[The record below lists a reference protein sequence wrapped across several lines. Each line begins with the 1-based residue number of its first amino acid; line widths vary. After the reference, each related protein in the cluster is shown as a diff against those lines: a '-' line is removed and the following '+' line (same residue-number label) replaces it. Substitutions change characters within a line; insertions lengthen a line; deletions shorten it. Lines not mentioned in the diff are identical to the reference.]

1 MYRFLLKPKWLAFH
15 LLCLV
20 VVAGMIWA
28 AFWQLRRLH
37 EHDAFKAE
45 VTRRTEQPIAA
56 FTDVIGTGTP
66 SDIEWRTVRAIGTY
80 VPGKNFEVVNL
91 GQNGQSGHDAV
102 NGLRLADGSV
112 LVVNRGF
119 VAGDTPLP
127 AAPTGQVTVVGR
139 VRRTQ
144 TASTGQ
150 QADDGSQHL
159 TQIRRVDLGA
169 LTAQFVPSDT
179 TKVQPVFL
187 DALQST
193 PAEPAVI
200 VPVAFP
206 DLNGGPPH
214 LSYTIQWFIFS
225 ICVVVGWV
233 FAVRKSIAT
242 RNGTAKKKRPKVAPI
257 ADEFR

>member
-1 MYRFLLKPKWLAFH
+1 
-15 LLCLV
+15 LCLV
-20 VVAGMIWA
+20 VVAAMVWA

-37 EHDAFKAE
+37 QHDAFAAD
-45 VTRRTEQPIAA
+45 VTRRTQQPIANFDA
-56 FTDVIGTGTP
+56 VVNTGSP
-66 SDIEWRTVRAIGTY
+66 GDLEWRTVRATGTY
-80 VPGKNFEVVNL
+80 VTGKDFEVVNL

-127 AAPTGQVTVVGR
+127 PAPTGQVTVVGR

-150 QADDGSQHL
+150 QADDGTQHL

-169 LTAQFVPSDT
+169 LTPQFVPSVANT
-179 TKVQPVFL
+179 VQPVFL

-193 PAEPAVI
+193 PHEPSVL

-214 LSYTIQWFIFS
+214 LSYIIQWIIFS
-225 ICVVVGWV
+225 ICVIVGWV

-242 RNGTAKKKRPKVAPI
+242 RAGTAKKKRPKIPPI